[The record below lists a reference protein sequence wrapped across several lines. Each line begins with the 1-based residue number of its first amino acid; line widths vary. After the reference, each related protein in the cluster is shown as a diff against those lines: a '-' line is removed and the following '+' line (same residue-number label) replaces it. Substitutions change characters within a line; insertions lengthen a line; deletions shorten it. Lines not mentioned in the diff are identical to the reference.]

1 MTNPTG
7 NTIVIFLLDET
18 GSMDSV
24 RDKTISGFNE
34 YIAILKAEGNPA
46 LVKLMTFN
54 TEGFNVVYDFEDIQC
69 VADLTRESYRPRAL
83 TNLYDAIGALVH
95 DIEDYINGTDSK
107 PQVICTIMT
116 DGLENSSREYTRAA
130 AFKLITDKEKEGWAF
145 TSLGA
150 NQDAWAVGESIG
162 IDRRN
167 SANYRADSPDAALR
181 STAEATTRWMKRRR
195 VGVVVKQFFV
205 EEDLVKIK
213 GPRSV
218 RT

>member
-69 VADLTRESYRPRAL
+69 AADLTRESYRPPGR
-83 TNLYDAIGALVH
+83 
-95 DIEDYINGTDSK
+95 
-107 PQVICTIMT
+107 
-116 DGLENSSREYTRAA
+116 
-130 AFKLITDKEKEGWAF
+130 
-145 TSLGA
+145 
-150 NQDAWAVGESIG
+150 
-162 IDRRN
+162 
-167 SANYRADSPDAALR
+167 
-181 STAEATTRWMKRRR
+181 
-195 VGVVVKQFFV
+195 
-205 EEDLVKIK
+205 
-213 GPRSV
+213 
-218 RT
+218 